1 MAGYAGFSKS
11 NNAVEAENSG
21 RFPASVLAKKLK
33 VNVEAIKA
41 LLYPSEWHHTA
52 KFYNRTDYY
61 DIEDALEIIEE
72 LKAFKPVVKGERV
85 VENGKIDYIIW
96 SGSRNHPRANANTY
110 SGNYTIKG
118 QWLIFNGQRK
128 KIDSNGTK
136 AYDSE
141 GKRIYE

>member
-11 NNAVEAENSG
+11 NNAVAAENSG

-33 VNVEAIKA
+33 VNTEAIKT
-41 LLYPSEWHHTA
+41 LLHPCEWHHTA

-61 DIEDALEIIEE
+61 DMEDALEIIEE
-72 LKAFKPVVKGERV
+72 LKAFKPLAKSERV

-96 SGSRNHPRANANTY
+96 SGSRNHPRAKANTY
-110 SGNYTIKG
+110 SGDYTIKG
-118 QWLIFNGQRK
+118 QWLIFDGQRK
-128 KIDSNGTK
+128 KIDSNGTY

-141 GKRIYE
+141 GRRIY